1 MMTIILSQYQVTDK
15 FSHLW
20 GVYAMWAFPGA
31 EGILT
36 EDFFKLLCDLKL
48 LATIE
53 VYWKSSF
60 NFAE

>member
-1 MMTIILSQYQVTDK
+1 MNCPMMMIILSQYQVIDK

-36 EDFFKLLCDLKL
+36 KIFFKLYLSYFSLLKVL
-48 LATIE
+48 L
-53 VYWKSSF
+53 
-60 NFAE
+60 